1 MGKGG
6 VDTMPQNRRH
16 KRTILIKCKHCDK
29 ITNMDWEET
38 TADEFN
44 DTMVSNLDR
53 KGTIAAV
60 SQQNGS
66 ILHHKITEALN
77 RLKKEFGYGEKCKK

>member
-6 VDTMPQNRRH
+6 VNTMPQDGQHRRA
-16 KRTILIKCKHCDK
+16 ILIRCKHCDK
-29 ITNMDWEET
+29 ITTMDWEKT

-44 DTMVSNLDR
+44 GTMGVQ
-53 KGTIAAV
+53 KGCNSPLTAV
-60 SQQNGS
+60 SHKNRGTP
-66 ILHHKITEALN
+66 HHKIKEALN